1 MTNNELTLDQLTA
14 IAGGVKQRDDGRG
27 CTEPNFLNGSKH
39 PGAGLLAT
47 AKSLIPPVTP
57 FSVVQAQVV
66 TTSEPKASNEQH
78 LPLPQAGFFIAY

>member
-1 MTNNELTLDQLTA
+1 MSNTELTLDQL
-14 IAGGVKQRDDGRG
+14 IAVSGGLKQRDDGRG

-57 FSVVQAQVV
+57 FSVVQTQVLR
-66 TTSEPKASNEQH
+66 TSESIASN
-78 LPLPQAGFFIAY
+78 